1 MEKICILFLICAA
14 SAPLPLPAAVESPP
28 GPVYV
33 IPVEGMIEPA
43 LLYVI
48 RRGVAEAEQRKAR
61 AIILQMDTPG
71 GTIQA
76 AEEIIRILEHV
87 SVPTYTLVDRN
98 AISAGAIIAMATDHI
113 YMTPGSKI
121 GDAMPIMMSPF
132 GGVQSLPD
140 GTEEK
145 MLSYVAGLIRATAQH
160 NGHNDKLAEAMV
172 RRELEYKIGDEVISP
187 EGQLLTLTSAE
198 AEKKYGEDQ
207 RPLLSA
213 GTVDSLEELLKVIG
227 MDNAEVRELG
237 ITTAERI
244 ARFIAALGPVFLII
258 GMLGIYI
265 EVKTPGF
272 GLPGITGVLALAIFF
287 WGHHIAGLAGM
298 EDLLIFL
305 AGVLLLLLEIFV
317 FPGFGAAGLL
327 GLLCIGWALLN
338 AMVQHYPGGPWYPDP
353 NLLYIPFL
361 KLTFSLI
368 GSVVIA
374 MLLGRWI
381 SRHPATSRLVLAE
394 DTSHDKGFVSSSNR
408 PEELV
413 GLQGRALTDLRP
425 GGTGMF
431 GERKLD
437 IVSRGNYI
445 EAGSAVRIVE
455 THGLQVIVEPL
466 ES

>member
-1 MEKICILFLICAA
+1 MKKLCILFLLFAA
-14 SAPLPLPAAVESPP
+14 GAPLPIRAGETPRA

-48 RRGVAEAEQRKAR
+48 RRGVAEAEQNNAR
-61 AIILQMDTPG
+61 ALILRMDTPG

-76 AEEIIRILEHV
+76 AEEIVRILEHV

-98 AISAGAIIAMATDHI
+98 AISAGAIIALATDHI

-132 GGVQSLPD
+132 GGVQD
-140 GTEEK
+140 MQEGTEEK
-145 MLSYVAGLIRATAQH
+145 MLSYVSGLIRATAQH

-172 RRELEYKIGDEVISP
+172 RRELEFKIGDEIISP

-198 AEKKYGEDQ
+198 AGKKYGEDQ

-213 GTVDSLEELLKVIG
+213 GTVDTLEALLKAIG
-227 MDNAEVRELG
+227 MDDAEVREMG
-237 ITTAERI
+237 ITAAERI
-244 ARFIAALGPVFLII
+244 ARFIAALGPIFLII
-258 GMLGIYI
+258 GMFGIYI

-272 GLPGITGVLALAIFF
+272 GLPGIAGIIALTVFF

-298 EDLLIFL
+298 EDMIIFL
-305 AGVLLLLLEIFV
+305 VGVLLLLLEIFV
-317 FPGFGAAGLL
+317 FPGFGAAGML
-327 GLLCIGWALLN
+327 GILCIGWALLN
-338 AMVQHYPGGPWYPDP
+338 AMVQHYPGTPWYPDP
-353 NLLYIPFL
+353 NLLYKPFL

-368 GSVVIA
+368 GTVLLA

-381 SRHPATSRLVLAE
+381 SRHPANSRLVLGEEIA
-394 DTSHDKGFVSSSNR
+394 HDRGFVSSPNR

-413 GLQGRALTDLRP
+413 GRQGKALTDLRP
-425 GGTGMF
+425 GGSGMF
-431 GERKLD
+431 GEKKLD

-445 EAGSAVRIVE
+445 EAGTAVRIVE
-455 THGLQVIVEPL
+455 AHGIQVVVEPL